1 MRRRTGLAILVASAV
16 AVALVAAGC
25 TAERGGNDTAERGG
39 NGAAERGDGPAGSS
53 TADSTAAT
61 PSERPPVEIPES
73 PAGEAL
79 RWVLDHAGTEPD
91 LDEVTARFDETFLAS
106 IPASGVQ
113 SVLGSVGEAG
123 DLVEMV
129 HAGEHELAVL
139 VELGSEVMQVQLL
152 VEPGPP
158 HRLTGLLFTPAIP
171 TPLPPESIADV
182 EAAWP
187 PLAERASLLVAQV
200 VNGECRPVAAVD
212 PERVGPVGSTAK
224 LYVLGA
230 VATAILDGDL
240 TWDQPVPIRDEL
252 KSHPSGTFHELPAG
266 TERTVLEHAT
276 AMISQSDN
284 TATDHLVDLVGREA
298 VEAAMVEMGHAAPER
313 NQPFLTTREMFLM
326 KLDGVGEEPLA
337 AYVDGDRDERRA
349 LLDEW
354 TGLPLPGLERFSP
367 TPVLIDEV
375 EWFAS
380 PADLCRAMVVLGELA
395 EWPGL
400 EPLADILAAPPE
412 VVDADGVTAWFK
424 GGSEPGV
431 SNLTV
436 RLDDGD
442 RVVVASGSLVD
453 QRTVLVPSAGL
464 LDWLVAAGELA
475 LG

>member
-1 MRRRTGLAILVASAV
+1 MIPWRARARRARRLGPRSCRSSCSSA
-16 AVALVAAGC
+16 
-25 TAERGGNDTAERGG
+25 
-39 NGAAERGDGPAGSS
+39 
-53 TADSTAAT
+53 
-61 PSERPPVEIPES
+61 
-73 PAGEAL
+73 
-79 RWVLDHAGTEPD
+79 
-91 LDEVTARFDETFLAS
+91 
-106 IPASGVQ
+106 
-113 SVLGSVGEAG
+113 
-123 DLVEMV
+123 
-129 HAGEHELAVL
+129 
-139 VELGSEVMQVQLL
+139 
-152 VEPGPP
+152 GPP

-326 KLDGVGEEPLA
+326 KLDGVGEPA
-337 AYVDGDRDERRA
+337 AYVDEDTTTAGPARRVDRPALPTSNGSRRRPCSSTRSVSA
-349 LLDEW
+349 A
-354 TGLPLPGLERFSP
+354 GRSLPGDGR
-367 TPVLIDEV
+367 
-375 EWFAS
+375 
-380 PADLCRAMVVLGELA
+380 LGELPSGPDSPPPTPHRRRGGRRRRCLRVQRFRA
-395 EWPGL
+395 RHVNSRSASTTATSGRRR
-400 EPLADILAAPPE
+400 LAGRPAHRAALGGAARLARRCGRAALVQRPRCDGRHM
-412 VVDADGVTAWFK
+412 VVDHRLETRGAPHTDLGVGCVCGA
-424 GGSEPGV
+424 
-431 SNLTV
+431 
-436 RLDDGD
+436 
-442 RVVVASGSLVD
+442 
-453 QRTVLVPSAGL
+453 
-464 LDWLVAAGELA
+464 
-475 LG
+475 